1 MNEALERKT
10 AAGSRRSRW
19 GGKGVPKKC
28 GLGGGGA
35 RDGRGSGAG
44 GGAHLQYQGRWEQK
58 VPASER
64 PRGGAAW
71 GDREMCNFFLDCFHF
86 LSALGSCE

>member
-44 GGAHLQYQGRWEQK
+44 AGRI
-58 VPASER
+58 SST
-64 PRGGAAW
+64 RGG
-71 GDREMCNFFLDCFHF
+71 GNRKSRR
-86 LSALGSCE
+86 LSAHAVGLRGVTGKCATSFWIVSIFSVH